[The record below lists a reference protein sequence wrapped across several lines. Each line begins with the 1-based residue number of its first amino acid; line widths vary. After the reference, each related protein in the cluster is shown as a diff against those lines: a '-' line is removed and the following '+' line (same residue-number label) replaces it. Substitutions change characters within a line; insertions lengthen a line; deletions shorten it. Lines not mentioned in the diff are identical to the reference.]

1 MPSMDVCLQ
10 ICAFGLS
17 LFLFPIAF
25 CCTDGKL
32 TSSSKFGLQTFF
44 N

>member
-10 ICAFGLS
+10 ICALGLS

-25 CCTDGKL
+25 GCTDDNGRTL
-32 TSSSKFGLQTFF
+32 EFPGPFLLY
-44 N
+44 